1 MGHPR
6 DYLGLNREADMLK
19 PDLITREDLYEAVW
33 AESVQSL
40 AKALGIS
47 DVGLAKICKK
57 LNVPRP
63 GRGYWAKGAAARK
76 VLKKPLPPLS
86 ADQVESHRVSLEAT
100 QGGSA
105 WSREALQHLA
115 EEGVKIPSTPLHART
130 PGMG

>member
-1 MGHPR
+1 
-6 DYLGLNREADMLK
+6 MLK
-19 PDLITREDLYEAVW
+19 PDLITREELYEAVW

-76 VLKKPLPPLS
+76 VLKYRATAKTDPL
-86 ADQVESHRVSLEAT
+86 AT
-100 QGGSA
+100 
-105 WSREALQHLA
+105 ELL
-115 EEGVKIPSTPLHART
+115 TP
-130 PGMG
+130 